1 MVTYNLSDILP
12 ERVSPI
18 RAFALLTSNPAKEE
32 KTVKQIMG
40 LLDDLIDKY
49 SGIETVYGQAKM
61 DSFMAVKQLYEDRF
75 NESLETYYKIR
86 QWAEES
92 YSLMVEYTPVVT
104 GNLVDS
110 IAFFGT
116 GPADI
121 DIRIDVE
128 ELTRYKGRMENIE
141 PYVWSYKDWR
151 NGAEK
156 IRGRGKVKLERGVT
170 YNGEPFDY
178 SVGANQNARPHK
190 WWNGSTKSLKGFKTK
205 IWEIDIKKRLAD
217 KYGLDYEIDQYDSNG
232 ELI

>member
-1 MVTYNLSDILP
+1 MVTHNLSEILP

-18 RAFALLTSNPAKEE
+18 KAFALLTSDPEKEE
-32 KTVKQIMG
+32 KNVREIMD
-40 LLDDLIDKY
+40 LLDELIDKY
-49 SGIETVYGQAKM
+49 SKIETVYGQAKM
-61 DSFMAVKQLYEDRF
+61 DKFMTVKELYEERF
-75 NESLETYYKIR
+75 EESLDKYNKIR
-86 QWAEES
+86 QWAIES
-92 YSLMVEYTPVVT
+92 YDLMVEYTPVVT
-104 GNLVDS
+104 GNLQDS

-128 ELTRYKGRMENIE
+128 ELTRYKGKMENIE

-178 SVGANQNARPHK
+178 SIGANDNARPQK

-205 IWEIDIKKRLAD
+205 IWEKDIKQALAE
-217 KYGLDYEIDQYDSNG
+217 KYGLDYEIDQYDENG